1 MYRLE
6 RVTGVGLVK
15 IEALSLNPT
24 PFLLYVYMK
33 NKQLTKQ
40 TRYIDDDFIPSLEDQ
55 KKDILANFDFNHV
68 TEVMK
73 MNIYKNHDTGEC
85 TPWRVFF
92 KDIGFHLPTPERLKE
107 YATLLL
113 DSAINCNVE
122 VSIERFGPFRVT
134 KAFDRLILDFVV
146 ESWSYD

>member
-1 MYRLE
+1 MC
-6 RVTGVGLVK
+6 
-15 IEALSLNPT
+15 
-24 PFLLYVYMK
+24 MK
-33 NKQLTKQ
+33 NKKLTKQ
-40 TRYIDDDFIPSLEDQ
+40 TRYIDDDFILSLEDQ

-68 TEVMK
+68 AEVMK
-73 MNIYKNHDTGEC
+73 MNIHKDHDTGEC
-85 TPWRVFF
+85 TPWEIFF
-92 KDIGFHLPTPERLKE
+92 KNTGFHLPTPEGLIE

-113 DSAINCNVE
+113 DSAINCSVD